1 MPGCCA
7 PEVSQLVR
15 QRGCATI
22 GLARGGSRFQ
32 GQERGQGKPG
42 FARFAAPSPLA
53 QAHPEDREPPG
64 KVLSATNALGH
75 AAPNGMG
82 DQATPL

>member
-1 MPGCCA
+1 M
-7 PEVSQLVR
+7 
-15 QRGCATI
+15 I
-22 GLARGGSRFQ
+22 GLTRGGSRFQ
-32 GQERGQGKPG
+32 GQEREQGRPG

-53 QAHPEDREPPG
+53 QAHPEDRELLG
-64 KVLSATNALGH
+64 KEQSATDAIGR